1 MKIDLLL
8 TDCHAATLSEG
19 EGGYGVIEDAAVAA
33 ADGRIL
39 TSALGIPRERQSRK
53 EEID

>member
-33 ADGRIL
+33 ADGRIV
-39 TSALGIPRERQSRK
+39 
-53 EEID
+53 